1 MVVVVVASTLDIP
14 QGIIR
19 YSMEIIWLVSYA
31 CGFGLSLAW
40 SIELGSFAGDNN
52 LWRCR
57 AKEFVFHSGIVLEN
71 PTMNS
76 VYVLQC

>member
-19 YSMEIIWLVSYA
+19 YSMKIIWLVGYA

-40 SIELGSFAGDNN
+40 
-52 LWRCR
+52 
-57 AKEFVFHSGIVLEN
+57 
-71 PTMNS
+71 
-76 VYVLQC
+76 